1 MSTEDK
7 AKDKGEDNVEEAYRE
22 TMEELMLDLKVKTDV
37 FLKKL
42 KEQNK
47 KTRIDF

>member
-1 MSTEDK
+1 MSTKDK
-7 AKDKGEDNVEEAYRE
+7 AKDKVDEVYRE
-22 TMEELMLDLKVKTDV
+22 TMEELMVDLKVKTDD